1 MPPAF
6 GAHPE
11 LVGRPGHS
19 RSRIAELHLR
29 PAALTTNVQTV
40 LAHGHA
46 FYQAAAPRRRLGYD
60 RIVIP
65 AIVLAAGLSTRM
77 GGRSKALLEMGE
89 RETFLTR
96 IIHAFHD
103 AGVNDVAVVVGHD
116 AEAVRRSLLERRIR
130 IEADSNEGMP
140 PGSNRGIRLVVN
152 PAYQSGQLSSLIAG
166 LNAIDSPGVRAM
178 LMTLV
183 DVPAASS
190 ATIRRVID
198 RYLESNAP
206 VVRPVHGDQH
216 GHPVLIDRRLFDE
229 LRKAD
234 PAEGAKPIVRAY
246 VSEIGNVAVD
256 DEGAFFDVDTP
267 ADYARLRRLV

>member
-1 MPPAF
+1 M
-6 GAHPE
+6 GT
-11 LVGRPGHS
+11 HS
-19 RSRIAELHLR
+19 IRAPR
-29 PAALTTNVQTV
+29 PA
-40 LAHGHA
+40 
-46 FYQAAAPRRRLGYD
+46 RLGYH

-77 GGRSKALLEMGE
+77 GGRSKALLKIGE
-89 RETFLTR
+89 RDTFLTR
-96 IIHAFHD
+96 IIRAFHE

-116 AEAVRRSLLERRIR
+116 ADAVRESLLDRRIGLPASVRTDLQASSGAARQIVRRSRQPDPDQ
-130 IEADSNEGMP
+130 AVQ
-140 PGSNRGIRLVVN
+140 LVFN

-166 LNAIDSPGVRAM
+166 LNAIDGPGVRAM

-206 VVRPVHGDQH
+206 VVRPVRGDQH
-216 GHPVLIDRRLFDE
+216 GHPVLMDRRLFDE
-229 LRKAD
+229 LRRAD

-267 ADYARLRRLV
+267 ADYERLRRLV